1 MEKTVNYEKE
11 NEILESVSAN
21 IDTEKLA
28 ILTMA
33 IEDFNIVAMIVGS
46 CVLGEIREKIDLKAL
61 CRQLKEQANDD
72 VTEWE
77 AELMLFSD
85 LMNSMRYY
93 REKWFEKREKSLS
106 YVSENIEKYSERVV
120 EIFRNNDIFV

>member
-1 MEKTVNYEKE
+1 MENTVNYEKE

-33 IEDFNIVAMIVGS
+33 IEEFNIAAMIVGC
-46 CVLGEIREKIDLKAL
+46 CVLGEIREKVDLKAL
-61 CRQLKEQANDD
+61 CEQLKEQANDD

-93 REKWFEKREKSLS
+93 REKWFEEREKSLS
-106 YVSENIEKYSERVV
+106 YVSDNIEKYSERVV